1 MVMGMYMGA
10 LGLESLIEREPAEQP
25 REVVDAQR

>member
-1 MVMGMYMGA
+1 MVMGMYVGA
-10 LGLESLIEREPAEQP
+10 LGLESLIEHEPAEQP